1 MQTKSAHYFRLAGLI
16 LGITLIISVIVL
28 LIGYIYHWNEPVL
41 FSNAFFIAGVIVIII
56 GGLTVAGGF
65 SQRANF
71 NILYAESAGRADLA
85 ERSRRSMAEVT
96 QRYGVMILLFISG
109 LLLVGIAVAIGR
121 FLVQ

>member
-85 ERSRRSMAEVT
+85 KRSRRSMAEVT
-96 QRYGVMILLFISG
+96 QRYGVMILLFITG